1 MNLRTR
7 RQITGWPQASGRG
20 ACLHLSRASVSAPR
34 LPGSAAHTACGQ
46 READSPLTSVKGKE
60 NTSDS
65 LKSGHRE
72 GEAPSAPGTPR
83 LHPPPPA
90 PPPALPTSPP
100 GVAGSAHN
108 PSRPRRAC
116 ARAGR
121 VDSGAQTAAGSRGVA
136 DDTGRKPLRPSVPL
150 CAPLRPSVPLQ
161 GRGGPCCPSPRTGP
175 RNEGHVCRSAGRV
188 LITLHYLVRG
198 SPKPA
203 RRVPASLSS
212 RPSQMR
218 LRLRS
223 EPCCP
228 PPSRRPHCVPG
239 FRSHQSE
246 GHLPVWVTRQALDS
260 PSGERLRSR
269 ERRVKGPCR
278 L

>member
-1 MNLRTR
+1 MGSRFWKAGGAPGAASSSVTNVNLKTR

-20 ACLHLSRASVSAPR
+20 ACLHLPRASVSAPR

-65 LKSGHRE
+65 LKSDHQE
-72 GEAPSAPGTPR
+72 GEAPSAPGAPR

-90 PPPALPTSPP
+90 PLPALPTSPP

-121 VDSGAQTAAGSRGVA
+121 VDSGAQTAVGSCGVA

-150 CAPLRPSVPLQ
+150 Q
-161 GRGGPCCPSPRTGP
+161 GGGGPCCPSPLTGP
-175 RNEGHVCRSAGRV
+175 RSAGHVCRSAGRV

-212 RPSQMR
+212 RPSQTR

-223 EPCCP
+223 ALCCP

-239 FRSHQSE
+239 FRSRQSE
-246 GHLPVWVTRQALDS
+246 GHLPVWVT
-260 PSGERLRSR
+260 LRPLTRHPVSA
-269 ERRVKGPCR
+269 
-278 L
+278 